1 MAVSTPWTSPAA
13 PNTSVTVHP
22 ASLAKHPQIW
32 SKSEVAVWLRWC
44 TEEYSIEPVPPE
56 HFDLNGKA
64 LCLLTKADFVER
76 VPKNGDVLY
85 NSLMKLT
92 SKHHTVSTT
101 KGIQDSSSSQ
111 VCDSVGANV
120 LILPQSSASLQQSS
134 LTAGC
139 STKNFVPIRPHPH
152 PLLHAPTPLTGSFND
167 SVIYQ
172 RGYQLDPLVRLEQ
185 SSDCRLL
192 WEFIYQLLSNNKYSS
207 YVSWESHP
215 DYVFRINN
223 PTGLADLWG
232 QQKNRTNMTYEKL
245 SRALR
250 YYYRMNIIKKVPGKR
265 LTYRFLQSP
274 SKIQKGQRGAKPQ
287 YRLQMEFSGT
297 DRGEVPAQSSAPA
310 SIKTDRADSS
320 DVSEHSSLSWP
331 EEVRDESDI
340 EAETADTVETVTRE
354 NGGSPECSNGTN
366 RGNGSRFEDV
376 TENEPKSQTSTLL
389 PERRNAESV
398 RHESFKTLSPSIEH
412 NRNRLLMAGHTGRS
426 SPYQKDIISI
436 SPFHQNGPQL
446 LFTNNAFEAYTDKI
460 SQIQQRQSPLY
471 HGASTY
477 PYRTET
483 HHEHMRQPFSYN
495 NMLTRTRFGL
505 GRAPSLDSATSCLC
519 APKPVRP
526 GQPRSI
532 SPRFIEQTE
541 PEDLSMRSH
550 SNSNKASPSATYVPN
565 SNVFNQ

>member
-92 SKHHTVSTT
+92 SKHHT
-101 KGIQDSSSSQ
+101 
-111 VCDSVGANV
+111 DSVGANV

-185 SSDCRLL
+185 SS
-192 WEFIYQLLSNNKYSS
+192 
-207 YVSWESHP
+207 
-215 DYVFRINN
+215 
-223 PTGLADLWG
+223 GLADLWG

-519 APKPVRP
+519 APKPVHRTNRTR
-526 GQPRSI
+526 GSFNAI
-532 SPRFIEQTE
+532 SF
-541 PEDLSMRSH
+541 
-550 SNSNKASPSATYVPN
+550 
-565 SNVFNQ
+565 